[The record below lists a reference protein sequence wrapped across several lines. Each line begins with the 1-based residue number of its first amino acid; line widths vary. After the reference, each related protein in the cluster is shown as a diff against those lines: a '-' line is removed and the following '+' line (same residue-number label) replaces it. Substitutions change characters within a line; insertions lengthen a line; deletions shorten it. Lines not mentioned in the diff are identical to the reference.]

1 VLGTAASNIDGSLGD
16 ITVFFTSSERTYLEE
31 RDSHLIMEN
40 QSCRRYFIQKL
51 TQFQRETMC

>member
-40 QSCRRYFIQKL
+40 RKAAGGISFKN
-51 TQFQRETMC
+51 

>member
-51 TQFQRETMC
+51 TQLQRETMC